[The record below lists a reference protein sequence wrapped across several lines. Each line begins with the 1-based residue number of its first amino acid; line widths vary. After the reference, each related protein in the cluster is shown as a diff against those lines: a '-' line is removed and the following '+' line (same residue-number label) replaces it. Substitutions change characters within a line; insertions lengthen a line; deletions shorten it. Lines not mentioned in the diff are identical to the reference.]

1 MPRNPHH
8 ALYSPTPMPNSTAF
22 RSGFHRASG
31 VKRKNMDLLDVP
43 LMFCGTSHSRVPA
56 SSPLFCGYGTARA
69 EHLTVEAKVGGSDQR
84 DKRTSGCGAKIGI
97 CTRPKLKDT
106 TQEDSKYL

>member
-1 MPRNPHH
+1 
-8 ALYSPTPMPNSTAF
+8 
-22 RSGFHRASG
+22 
-31 VKRKNMDLLDVP
+31 MDLLDVP
-43 LMFCGTSHSRVPA
+43 LMFCGTSHSRVPVF
-56 SSPLFCGYGTARA
+56 SPLFCGYGTARA